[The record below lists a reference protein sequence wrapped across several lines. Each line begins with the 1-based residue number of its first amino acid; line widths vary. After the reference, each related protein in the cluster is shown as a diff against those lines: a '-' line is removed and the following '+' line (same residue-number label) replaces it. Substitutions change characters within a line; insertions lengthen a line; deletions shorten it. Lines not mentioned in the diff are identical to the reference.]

1 VEAAIA
7 TDEAIP
13 LWRISPGSL
22 WDSKHRDGAIRS
34 RRLRWTLCIALVA
47 IAAGTAFGGA
57 PQQRVHETVDS
68 VSAIVNDPQLQG
80 ASNDRE
86 RRERVAKV
94 MRESFD
100 FQMMSQ
106 ESLGSHW
113 TSLTPEQRDQFVDLF
128 ARLFEGSY
136 DRLVMRFLGGS
147 ATTYGAES
155 VEARRATVK
164 TVLVRKGG
172 DELPVDYQLNE
183 DGGSWKISDV
193 VVDGVSLAGNFRSQ
207 FSKTIEDSSY
217 DALVRRIETK
227 LAEEK

>member
-1 VEAAIA
+1 V
-7 TDEAIP
+7 
-13 LWRISPGSL
+13 
-22 WDSKHRDGAIRS
+22 
-34 RRLRWTLCIALVA
+34 RWTLCIVLLAV
-47 IAAGTAFGGA
+47 AAGAASGGA

-68 VSAIVNDPQLQG
+68 VSSIVNDPQLQG

-86 RRERVAKV
+86 RRERVAKL

-100 FQMMSQ
+100 FRTMSQ

-113 TSLTPEQRDQFVDLF
+113 ASLTPEQRDQFVDLF
-128 ARLFEGSY
+128 ARLFENSY
-136 DRLVMRFLGGS
+136 QRLVLRFLGGS

-155 VEARRATVK
+155 IDAGRATVK

-172 DELPVDYQLNE
+172 DELPVDYKLNQ
-183 DGGSWKISDV
+183 DGGPWKISDV
-193 VVDGVSLAGNFRSQ
+193 VVDGVSLAGNFRAQ
-207 FSKTIEDSSY
+207 FAKTIQDSSY